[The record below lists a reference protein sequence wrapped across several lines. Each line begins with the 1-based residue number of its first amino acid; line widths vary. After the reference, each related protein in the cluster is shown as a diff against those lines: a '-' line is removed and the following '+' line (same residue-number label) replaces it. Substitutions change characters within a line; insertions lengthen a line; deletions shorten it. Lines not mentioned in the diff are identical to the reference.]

1 MSILAGYTLAEAQAL
16 QAEVKNAINAIING
30 TAQSY
35 KVGTRE
41 YTALSLKDLWKLLND
56 CNDTIVAL
64 TTATRRNKRVV
75 RVVPRDL

>member
-1 MSILAGYTLAEAQAL
+1 MSILAGYTLEETQAL

-41 YTALSLKDLWKLLND
+41 YTALNLKDLWKLLND
-56 CNDTIVAL
+56 CNDTIVSL
-64 TTATRRNKRVV
+64 TTATKRNKRVV

>member
-1 MSILAGYTLAEAQAL
+1 MAGYTLPEAQAL

-30 TAQSY
+30 TAASY

-41 YTALSLKDLWKLLND
+41 YTALNLKDLWKMLND
-56 CNDTIVAL
+56 CNDTIVSL
-64 TTATRRNKRVV
+64 TTATRRNKRVC